1 MPRTSPVMT
10 RVSPDIKRKLRA
22 LAKETDRSESYLVA
36 EAIAA
41 YVDLNAWQVTH
52 IKKSLAEVAAG
63 DTGVSHERVAAWLDS
78 WGSERELPP
87 PKPGKAR

>member
-1 MPRTSPVMT
+1 MT
-10 RVSPDIKRKLRA
+10 RISSDIKRKLRA
-22 LAKETDRSESYLVA
+22 LAKETDRSESYLAA

-52 IKKSLAEVAAG
+52 IKKSLADVAAG

-78 WGSERELPP
+78 WGSEQELAA
-87 PKPGKAR
+87 PKPRKPR

>member
-10 RVSPDIKRKLRA
+10 RVSSDIKRKLQA
-22 LAKETDRSESYLVA
+22 LAKETDRSESYLAA

-41 YVDLNAWQVTH
+41 YVELNAWQVT
-52 IKKSLAEVAAG
+52 KSLAEGTAG

-78 WGSERELPP
+78 WGNEQELPTP
-87 PKPGKAR
+87 RQGKAR